1 MHRRVEVAAL
11 VVITAAAAG
20 WCIGAAKA
28 QTGGRT
34 VWDGVYSAAQADR
47 GKSLYAG
54 ACASCH
60 GRTLEGGH
68 IFGSRTRS
76 APALRGEPF
85 LANWN
90 GLSAGELFIRV
101 STNMPLD
108 HPGSLSDDA
117 NTDIVAF
124 IMQTNG
130 FPPGS
135 RDLPADVAVLNTIQ
149 IASRKK

>member
-1 MHRRVEVAAL
+1 MQRRVEVAAF
-11 VVITAAAAG
+11 VVIAAAAAG
-20 WCIGAAKA
+20 WCSGVASA
-28 QTGGRT
+28 QAGGRT
-34 VWDGVYSAAQADR
+34 VWDGVYTTAQADR
-47 GKSLYAG
+47 GKGLYAG
-54 ACASCH
+54 SCASCH

-76 APALRGEPF
+76 APALRGETF
-85 LANWN
+85 LAKWN

-124 IMQTNG
+124 MMQSNG

-135 RDLPADVAVLNTIQ
+135 RDLPADVDVMKTIQ
-149 IASRKK
+149 ITGQK